1 MASFFQEMHD
11 AERKLQEA
19 WRDYGKNRKPKT
31 YSATHPAYSGT
42 ALQAKHGG
50 EHVLGNAQSIRRDEA
65 RSQAWREAAG

>member
-50 EHVLGNAQSIRRDEA
+50 ERHEER
-65 RSQAWREAAG
+65 